1 MATLPEAVS
10 VGKYRFLVE
19 LGSGG
24 MGDVFLA
31 VAQGPKGFNKLQV
44 IKRLRPELVDDPEF
58 LGMFLNEARIAARL
72 NHPNVVQTNEVS
84 EHENEYFIAMEFLEG
99 QSLYAIAKRAIS
111 SSPKGL
117 PPQRLPL
124 AMHVHILAEA
134 CEGLHYAH
142 ELADYDGTPLS
153 LVHRDCSPQNI
164 FVTYDG
170 EVKVLD
176 FGIAKAADNA
186 TVTRTGVL
194 KGKVPYMAPEQ
205 LDGRPI
211 DRRTDLFAIGA
222 MLWEA
227 ATGTRLWKGLN
238 DIQIANR
245 LHQKD
250 IPQPSSFEPSVDPKL
265 EAIVMKALAFRPEDR
280 FQTAAEM
287 QAVLD
292 AYANKLGG
300 VRRRDLG
307 KYTASLFTDTRK
319 QLRRKIE
326 DELRDVV
333 PSWRTLLA
341 TGSGEVRMQ
350 PENASGEH
358 EAVDEA
364 RALAVSGENSV
375 RPTTVESPLARGGT
389 PVSSA
394 SRVSRAADPMTPLE
408 AVVPHLPP
416 ELRTQASTSMT
427 VMPEHRP
434 RSRAYLLLGAAAVV
448 LIALVVLVARGRRS
462 DEPEASGITASP
474 RPSAATEQTALTKPS
489 AELVDLSDEKP
500 DAAVAKKPQPGGGPQ
515 PGGPKHVPT
524 TTTAT
529 AQPTASATTKPGK
542 APLDPG
548 DLGSEACD
556 NVPAARRAP
565 CAAVLRVRR
574 EGARSNRG
582 AEGGGPRALRA
593 WAQALRPGGVRA
605 RARRNAARVRVE
617 PDVQDSLQPRAD
629 P

>member
-1 MATLPEAVS
+1 MATLPEAIS
-10 VGKYRFLVE
+10 IGKYRFLVE

-99 QSLYAIAKRAIS
+99 QSLYAITKRAVS
-111 SSPKGL
+111 SSPKNA
-117 PPQRLPL
+117 PPQRMPL
-124 AMHVHILAEA
+124 ALHLHVLAEA

-142 ELADYDGTPLS
+142 ELADYDGTPLA

-205 LDGRPI
+205 LDGRRI
-211 DRRTDLFAIGA
+211 DRRTDLFAVGA

-238 DIQIANR
+238 DIQIAHR
-245 LHQKD
+245 LHHKD
-250 IPQPSSFEPSVDPKL
+250 VPQPSSFEPNVDPQL
-265 EAIVMKALAFRPEDR
+265 EAIVMKALAHRPDDR
-280 FQTAAEM
+280 YQTAAEL

-292 AYANKLGG
+292 AYVNKLGG

-307 KYTASLFTDTRK
+307 KYAGSLFTDTRK

-326 DELRDVV
+326 EELRDVV
-333 PSWRTLLA
+333 PSWRALLA
-341 TGSGEVRMQ
+341 TGSGEVRTGSVTG
-350 PENASGEH
+350 SGEH
-358 EAVDEA
+358 DAVDA
-364 RALAVSGENSV
+364 VRALAISGENSHTQV
-375 RPTTVESPLARGGT
+375 PPSADPWNSARPTAVDSPLARGGT
-389 PVSSA
+389 PVSS
-394 SRVSRAADPMTPLE
+394 RVSRAPEPMTPLE
-408 AVVPHLPP
+408 AIVPNLPP
-416 ELRTQASTSMT
+416 ELRTQASTSMS
-427 VMPEHRP
+427 VMPEHRT
-434 RSRAYLLLGAAAVV
+434 RSRAYLLIAAGAVV
-448 LIALVVLVARGRRS
+448 LIALVVLVVRGRRNL
-462 DEPEASGITASP
+462 EADAPAGTVAAPKPTAAS
-474 RPSAATEQTALTKPS
+474 TEQTAVAKP
-489 AELVDLSDEKP
+489 APELLNPDEKP
-500 DAAVAKKPQPGGGPQ
+500 DAGGSMKKPPPAGNF
-515 PGGPKHVPT
+515 PKHAPPATNPTAAPT
-524 TTTAT
+524 TST
-529 AQPTASATTKPGK
+529 TTKPGK

-548 DLGSEACD
+548 D
-556 NVPAARRAP
+556 P
-565 CAAVLRVRR
+565 
-574 EGARSNRG
+574 
-582 AEGGGPRALRA
+582 
-593 WAQALRPGGVRA
+593 WQ
-605 RARRNAARVRVE
+605 
-617 PDVQDSLQPRAD
+617 
-629 P
+629 